1 LIDDRLFVRFE
12 EVEMAHYTTRV
23 ELHVAEEEDS
33 SEVYETLRQAME
45 DLGFTRTIKGRDGN
59 T

>member
-1 LIDDRLFVRFE
+1 
-12 EVEMAHYTTRV
+12 MAHYTTRV